1 VSSSDRTSSQPGLAG
16 TLFTNRNFI
25 FLWAAY
31 GISAFGDHLSE
42 LALLKMQNALSA
54 DVTDLTRRQ
63 AVMLFVFMFPF
74 CVLGPLWGWVADRL
88 PRKWIMIAADLV
100 RTVILFE
107 MFAILTGLH
116 RWMMPALAQ
125 DAPLPLS
132 IALLPMLLVGTFAAM
147 FSPARTALLPSVIRQ
162 DQIIR
167 ANAMTAG
174 LGMIAS
180 IASAVASGYLLAAF
194 SVTGNFRIDA
204 LTFLL
209 SAALIACI
217 RPPATHRTGDSQSG
231 VSAILEGLR
240 YVRKHRRV
248 VEVIALSTIL
258 WAGASVIQSI
268 IPALVRDVFGGDY
281 KNIGQYRGLLGAG
294 LLTGSLILTMF
305 GGALRSELAISWSFK
320 LAGVTGLMLA
330 LAVFMRWPNAVCGA
344 AILLIGVFGAGVQVS
359 VNAMLQRITP
369 DYIRG
374 RVFGVHDLC
383 TMTGL
388 LAATGLLGIPHW
400 PNIDR
405 YIALIAAITSL
416 MLLIT
421 GIGTTMTRL
430 RRGRFGSAIT
440 FWRNLNEFYCRW
452 WARVR
457 RDGVCTVPA
466 NGPVIVAANHG
477 STLDPFLLGATSPN
491 RYISYVIAREYA
503 VIPLFRRLVE
513 LMECVPV
520 NRTGNDTASV
530 RAILRH
536 LESGKCLGIFPQG
549 RIQFP
554 GEELDLREGVGMI
567 ALRSG
572 ATVVPAYISG
582 VHQPQFKSGSRWT
595 NTMSMLAP
603 LLRRQRACVRYG
615 RPIDMSRWKGREK
628 DRNAYREVAEQIMA
642 AVVAL
647 RRTEAEHRP

>member
-1 VSSSDRTSSQPGLAG
+1 MTDVKSPDRASGRDSL
-16 TLFTNRNFI
+16 LHNRNFI
-25 FLWAAY
+25 FIWAAY

-74 CVLGPLWGWVADRL
+74 FALGPVWGWVADRL
-88 PRKWIMIAADLV
+88 SRKWIMIAADLV

-116 RWMMPALAQ
+116 RWMTPHLAH
-125 DAPLPLS
+125 DAPLPLT

-147 FSPARTALLPSVIRQ
+147 FSPARTALLPTLIRQ

-174 LGMIAS
+174 LGMIAT

-194 SVTGNFRIDA
+194 SVVGNFRIDA
-204 LTFLL
+204 VTFLF

-217 RPPATHRTGDSQSG
+217 RPPTAHRAVQDKSG
-231 VSAILEGLR
+231 IGAIADGFR
-240 YVRKHRRV
+240 YVRQHRRV
-248 VEVIALSTIL
+248 LEIIVLSSIL
-258 WAGASVIQSI
+258 WAGASVIRSI

-281 KNIGQYRGLLGAG
+281 VNIGQYQGLLGAG
-294 LLTGSLILTMF
+294 LLVGSLLLTMF
-305 GGALRSELAISWSFK
+305 GGALKSELAISWSFK
-320 LAGVTGLMLA
+320 LAGVTGLLLA
-330 LAVFMRWPNAVCGA
+330 AAIALRWPNAVCGT
-344 AILLIGVFGAGVQVS
+344 AILLVGAFGAGIQVS
-359 VNAMLQRITP
+359 VSAMLQRITP

-383 TMTGL
+383 TMAGL
-388 LAATGLLGIPHW
+388 LAATGLIGIPHW

-416 MLLIT
+416 VLLVT
-421 GIGTTMTRL
+421 GIWTTMTRL
-430 RRGRFGSAIT
+430 KRGRFGRAIT

-452 WARVR
+452 WARVKR
-457 RDGVCTVPA
+457 EGVCTVPA
-466 NGPVIVAANHG
+466 SGPVIVAANHM

-520 NRTGNDTASV
+520 TRTGHDTSSV

-536 LESGKCLGIFPQG
+536 LESGRCLGIFPQG

-554 GEELDLREGVGMI
+554 GEALELHEGVGMI

-572 ATVVPAYISG
+572 ATVVPAFISG
-582 VHQPQFKSGSRWT
+582 VHQPPFEKASRWQ
-595 NTMSMLAP
+595 NMKSMLAP
-603 LLRRQRACVRYG
+603 LVRRQRGRVRYG
-615 RPIDMSRWKGREK
+615 APIDLSPWKGRER
-628 DRNAYREVAEQIMA
+628 DREAYREVAEEIMA
-642 AVVAL
+642 AVSAL
-647 RRTEAEHRP
+647 ETKPRT